1 MSPNQYS
8 FVARLIVLTVA
19 FYLSS
24 RGLSFHTVS
33 YTSLTAGVR
42 SRLKVDYVG
51 GISMST
57 RYEQMLKE
65 AQAAKLKGGQQQPA
79 SRQQQQQQQQQYQ
92 KQQGV
97 IDVEEEIAEEE
108 EEEEEEEVDSG
119 LPFSDKLYDDLKF
132 VISKISARM
141 KSESAMSKDELDR
154 FKKSV
159 DSIIKDSKKGSNSI
173 PSSSLPRVTNFYDE
187 EEEAPEV
194 DYDLSE
200 GIAESVSSS
209 GKPRGEATP
218 FGAFHGSVSTW
229 DIPDSDNMN
238 TQEFYAAVN
247 NRIAN
252 VKQTLRTTIGTDYNP
267 ANNYEETLNS
277 MNRNKR

>member
-8 FVARLIVLTVA
+8 FAARLIVLTVA

-24 RGLSFHTVS
+24 RGLSFTVS
-33 YTSLTAGVR
+33 YTSLTSVVR
-42 SRLKVDYVG
+42 SRFKVDGVR

-65 AQAAKLKGGQQQPA
+65 AQAAKLKGGQQQSA
-79 SRQQQQQQQQQYQ
+79 SQPRQAQQQQQQQQQHQ
-92 KQQGV
+92 RQQGV
-97 IDVEEEIAEEE
+97 IDVEEEIVEEDEEE
-108 EEEEEEEVDSG
+108 EEEEGDSG

-159 DSIIKDSKKGSNSI
+159 DSIIKDSKKGSNSV
-173 PSSSLPRVTNFYDE
+173 PSSNLPRMTNFDD

-200 GIAESVSSS
+200 GIAESGTS
-209 GKPRGEATP
+209 RGAGTP

-229 DIPDSDNMN
+229 DIPNSDNMN

-247 NRIAN
+247 KRIAN